1 MCGIELDM
9 LDPTVEKKLLKVF
22 EMSALSVERTPLMDI
37 SEIEERVEL
46 RLAASFKSCQ
56 VFRGFFA

>member
-46 RLAASFKSCQ
+46 RLAASFKSC
-56 VFRGFFA
+56 